1 MIRLLLVE
9 DQASVRQ
16 GLKMR
21 LALEAHF
28 TVVAEA
34 GDGLSA
40 LLLAQQY
47 SPDVIVMDVE
57 IPGTD
62 GITATQVL
70 RSTLPRSK
78 VVMLSLHEDTA
89 TRARAHSAGAV
100 VFVAK
105 TEATELLVSAI
116 RNACTG

>member
-1 MIRLLLVE
+1 MIRLLLV
-9 DQASVRQ
+9 DDHASVRQ

-21 LALEAHF
+21 LALEPDF

-47 SPDVIVMDVE
+47 SPDVIIMDIE

-70 RSTLPRSK
+70 RSTLPSSK
-78 VVMLSLHEDTA
+78 VVMLSLHEDAVTKA
-89 TRARAHSAGAV
+89 RARNAGAV
-100 VFVAK
+100 AFVSK
-105 TEATELLVSAI
+105 TEATEALVAAI
-116 RNACTG
+116 RNAHSG